1 MNNAPQ
7 NPADSPSFLERQY
20 AFAAHIRNPARNPR
34 PEDVE
39 ERRMAIYRD
48 LFFNNVEGFLSSTFP
63 VLRELMPDDEWI
75 AMARDFY
82 DHHRCHTPL
91 FLEIPR
97 EFLQYLEQERESA
110 PGDPPFLR
118 ELAHYEWVELAL
130 SVAEDP
136 EPTDTAGAGP
146 DLLEDPLAIS
156 PLAWAFQYR
165 FPVHRIGPDF
175 VPSAPDGQP
184 VFLLIHRDSDDEV
197 HFLEL
202 NAVSARLFDLL
213 RDDQGHT
220 GRGALERI
228 AAELGHPQPEV
239 VIDGGRQILEQW
251 HGRGILTGR

>member
-1 MNNAPQ
+1 MNDAPR
-7 NPADSPSFLERQY
+7 NPADTPSFLERQF

-63 VLRELMPDDEWI
+63 VLRELMPDDHWI

-82 DHHRCHTPL
+82 DRHRCHTPL

-97 EFLQYLEQERESA
+97 EFLQYLEQEREPA

-136 EPTDTAGAGP
+136 EPADNAGAAP
-146 DLLEDPLAIS
+146 DLLEDPLAVS
-156 PLAWAFQYR
+156 PLAWAFRYH

-175 VPSAPDGQP
+175 VPSEADGQP
-184 VFLLIHRDSDDEV
+184 VFLLIHRDPDDEV

-202 NAVSARLFDLL
+202 NTVSARLFDLL
-213 RDDQGHT
+213 RDEQATT
-220 GRGALERI
+220 GRSALERI
-228 AAELGHPQPEV
+228 AEELGHPQPAV
-239 VIDGGRQILEQW
+239 VIDGGLRILEQW
-251 HGRGILTGR
+251 RDKGIITGR